1 VSSASGWLW
10 VLEHARLVAVGEFAV
25 HRCSVGSDPLR
36 AELEQEPCCHLHCG
50 CWDLIS
56 ASFISDVLVH
66 VLVAP
71 PVMSLNLDTS
81 RVKNQHVLG
90 SKNDHMGLRCDD
102 VASRRRL
109 GFPEAVRSN
118 CRPR

>member
-25 HRCSVGSDPLR
+25 YRCSVGSDPLR

-90 SKNDHMGLRCDD
+90 SKNDHMGLKKKKKKKNHPLVPCCTLR
-102 VASRRRL
+102 
-109 GFPEAVRSN
+109 
-118 CRPR
+118 